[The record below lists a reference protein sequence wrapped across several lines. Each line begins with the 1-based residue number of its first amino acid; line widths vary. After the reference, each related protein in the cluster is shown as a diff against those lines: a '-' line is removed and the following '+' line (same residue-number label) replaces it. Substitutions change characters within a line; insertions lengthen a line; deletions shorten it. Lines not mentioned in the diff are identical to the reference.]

1 MVIGPGARITFG
13 TMRQVESKV
22 CLECGEVVKGRT
34 DKKFC
39 SDACRNIYHYRSNN
53 APINYVRNVVNA
65 LKRNRRILMELNDGA
80 QGTKKVHRDKLVQK
94 GYNFMYHTN
103 IYRTMKGNTYVF
115 CFEHGYLE
123 ISENWYALVRRDEY
137 LERAGDA

>member
-1 MVIGPGARITFG
+1 MRARET
-13 TMRQVESKV
+13 RV
-22 CLECGEVVKGRT
+22 CLECGESIVGRT

-39 SDACRNIYHYRSNN
+39 TDACRNIYHYRSNN

-65 LKRNRRILMELNDGA
+65 LKRNRRILMELNDGV
-80 QGTKKVHRDKLVQK
+80 QGVKKVHRDRLVDK

-103 IYRTMKGNTYVF
+103 IYRTRKGNTYVF

-123 ISENWYALVRRDEY
+123 LNDDWLALVRRDQY
-137 LERAGDA
+137 LEKAGDV